1 MSPRDIKPGDTV
13 KAFCP
18 SDYGF
23 KKFEWVKKPTHIP
36 EPRRQTLFGIEVVDM
51 HGNPAP
57 FFAHPKPFKDSLN

>member
-1 MSPRDIKPGDTV
+1 MSSKDIKPGDTV

-36 EPRRQTLFGIEVVDM
+36 EP
-51 HGNPAP
+51 
-57 FFAHPKPFKDSLN
+57 